1 MFRVGLNFKIIKYLV
16 VRFSDVILIMIYFY
30 NIIDGI

>member
-16 VRFSDVILIMIYFY
+16 VRLSDATLIMIHFH
-30 NIIDGI
+30 NITDGI